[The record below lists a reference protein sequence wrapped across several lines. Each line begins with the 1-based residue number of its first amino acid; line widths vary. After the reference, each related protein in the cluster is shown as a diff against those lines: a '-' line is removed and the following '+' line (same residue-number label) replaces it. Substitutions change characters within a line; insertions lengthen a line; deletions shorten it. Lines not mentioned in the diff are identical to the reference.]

1 MTELLSNRALINALI
16 SIEKDIRQHRQSLT
30 DPDIDEEE
38 HANVGETILD
48 MERAMGE
55 FVAIYR
61 DRCSADAK
69 LPSLSKLVGQE
80 WA

>member
-38 HANVGETILD
+38 QANVGETILD

-55 FVAIYR
+55 FVAIYK
-61 DRCSADAK
+61 DRCKVDSK
-69 LPSLSKLVGQE
+69 LPALTKLLGQE